1 MLKIKIDKN
10 KIFDFNIEKEII
22 KLNGE
27 EYRVDISQIAERR
40 FHIIKDNRCFLAEV
54 IHYDKETKGFKIK
67 VNGNLI
73 ELQLKD
79 QLDLLIEKM
88 GMSAGEGLKINDIKA
103 PMPGL
108 ILDIKVKIGQEVQL
122 GENLVIL
129 EAMKMENIIKS
140 PRNGTIKE
148 IKVKQGQ
155 SVEKNQVL
163 LTF

>member
-1 MLKIKIDKN
+1 MLKIKIDKD
-10 KIFDFNIEKEII
+10 KIFDFNIEKGTI

-27 EYRVDISQIAERR
+27 DFRVDISQIGEKR
-40 FHIIKDNRCFLAEV
+40 FHLIKDNRCFVAEV
-54 IHYDKETKGFKIK
+54 IQYDKTSKSFKIK
-67 VNGNLI
+67 VNGKFI
-73 ELQLKD
+73 ELQLRD

-88 GMSAGEGLKINDIKA
+88 GMSEGEGLKINDVKA

-108 ILDIKVKIGQEVQL
+108 ILDIKVNIGQEVEL

-129 EAMKMENIIKS
+129 EAMKMENVIKS
-140 PRNGTIKE
+140 PRKGVIKE
-148 IKVKQGQ
+148 IKIKQGQ